1 MIVIGATNLPNEL
14 ENNNG
19 NEISVNGREDE
30 IWDVNGDSNDGYNM
44 ESEPESVTSSKVS
57 RTEGKKVAKKW
68 KVEVSGQGAKHVNQC
83 VMMGTEIYVAKSVAK
98 ILTQKLENKQS
109 SSNSMDADD
118 IFGKMIASELK
129 QFPEH
134 LKFQV
139 KHELSSVIYKHRMQ
153 NMSPHMNHPQ
163 EFVQSQFPS
172 SNPTQHF
179 QPSNFSSPTQQVS
192 STAQHYSA
200 SRSWMNNYK
209 SDTW

>member
-98 ILTQKLENKQS
+98 ILINKFDNRQS
-109 SSNSMDADD
+109 SSNSMDAHD
-118 IFGKMIASELK
+118 IFGKMVTSKLK
-129 QFPEH
+129 
-134 LKFQV
+134 
-139 KHELSSVIYKHRMQ
+139 
-153 NMSPHMNHPQ
+153 
-163 EFVQSQFPS
+163 
-172 SNPTQHF
+172 
-179 QPSNFSSPTQQVS
+179 
-192 STAQHYSA
+192 
-200 SRSWMNNYK
+200 
-209 SDTW
+209 